1 MFQPFLGGVSMN
13 ESEYAKVGVDIRKKG
28 IEVFRSTIRAMYPTA
43 FCVVKQDP
51 DFPEYALVSHAD
63 SAGSKPVQNYLN
75 FKEKGDINSF
85 RGIMQDVVAMNLDD
99 IICVGAKPISF
110 VDYVAL
116 NKARVPKEDL
126 LRILNSDLVELTDLL
141 RDYEILLPFDGGE
154 TADLPD
160 QLSTLDVSGF
170 IQGRVELSKVVTG
183 ERIQPGNKIIGV
195 RSGGRVRYEKKPN
208 SGIMCN
214 GVTLARH
221 CLLSK
226 EYERKYPEIRT
237 GGTMGYYGQF
247 KVEDH
252 VDDLGMT
259 IGEAITSPTRIFAPI
274 VLKILN
280 RLGPSVT
287 GLIHNTG
294 GGQTKCLKL
303 GRGLR
308 YSKRVVFQPD
318 PIFFL
323 IQKESNEP
331 WRDMF
336 QDYNMGVGYEIV
348 LEEEAVDAALS
359 IVESFGVEA
368 KVVGKVETGPVGNQ
382 VVIDGNFGKFAY
394 GDL

>member
-1 MFQPFLGGVSMN
+1 
-13 ESEYAKVGVDIRKKG
+13 
-28 IEVFRSTIRAMYPTA
+28 MYPTA
-43 FCVVKQDP
+43 FCVIKRDP
-51 DFPEYALVSHAD
+51 DFPEYALVPHAD

-75 FKEKGDINSF
+75 FRESGDINSF

-99 IICVGAKPISF
+99 IICVGARPISF

-116 NKARVPKEDL
+116 NKAKVPKEDL
-126 LRILNSDLVELTDLL
+126 LRILNSDLTNLTDLL
-141 RDYEILLPFDGGE
+141 KGYGILLPFDGGE

-170 IQGRVELSKVVTG
+170 MQGRVELSKVVTG
-183 ERIQPGNKIIGV
+183 EKIQPGNKIIGV
-195 RSGGRVRYEKKPN
+195 RSGGSIRYEKKLN

-214 GVTLARH
+214 GITLARH
-221 CLLSK
+221 CLLSD

-237 GGTMGYYGQF
+237 ERTMGYYGRF
-247 KVEDH
+247 KIEDL

-274 VLKILN
+274 AFNLLS

-294 GGQTKCLKL
+294 GGQTKCLHL

-308 YSKRVVFQPD
+308 YVKRTAFQPD
-318 PIFFL
+318 PIFLL
-323 IQKESNEP
+323 IQKASNEQ

-336 QDYNMGVGYEIV
+336 QDYNMGVGFEIV
-348 LEEEAVDAALS
+348 LEKQAADAALS
-359 IVESFGVEA
+359 IVEGFGVEA
-368 KVVGKVETGPVGNQ
+368 KVVGEVEKGPARNETL
-382 VVIDGNFGKFAY
+382 IESDFGKFTY
-394 GDL
+394 GSP

>member
-1 MFQPFLGGVSMN
+1 MS
-13 ESEYAKVGVDIRKKG
+13 ESEYAKVGVDIHKKG
-28 IEVFRSTIRAMYPTA
+28 IEVFTPTIQTMYPTA

-51 DFPEYALVSHAD
+51 DFPRYALVSHAD
-63 SAGSKPVQNYLN
+63 STGSKPLQNYLN
-75 FKEKGDINSF
+75 FKETGDINSF

-99 IICVGAKPISF
+99 IVCVGAKPISF

-126 LRILNSDLVELTDLL
+126 LRILNSDVIELTDLL
-141 RDYEILLPFDGGE
+141 RNYEILLPFDGGE

-170 IQGRVELSKVVTG
+170 MQGRVELSKVVTG
-183 ERIQPGNKIIGV
+183 ERIQPGNKIIGM
-195 RSGGRVRYEKKPN
+195 RSGGRIRYEEKTN

-237 GGTMGYYGQF
+237 GGAAGYYGRF
-247 KVEDH
+247 KIEDH

-259 IGEAITSPTRIFAPI
+259 IGEAIVSPTRIFAPI
-274 VLKILN
+274 ALKILS

-308 YSKRVVFQPD
+308 YKKRVVFQPD

-323 IQKESNEP
+323 IQKESNES
-331 WRDMF
+331 WREMF
-336 QDYNMGVGYEIV
+336 QDYNMGVGFEIV
-348 LEEEAVDAALS
+348 LDKETVDTALS
-359 IVESFGVEA
+359 IIEGFGVDA
-368 KVVGKVETGPVGNQ
+368 KVVGETETGPVRNQ
-382 VVIDGNFGKFAY
+382 VLIDSNFGKFAY

>member
-1 MFQPFLGGVSMN
+1 MS
-13 ESEYAKVGVDIRKKG
+13 ESEYAKVGVDMRKKG
-28 IEVFRSTIRAMYPTA
+28 IEVFESTIQAMYPTA
-43 FCVVKQDP
+43 FCVIKRDP

-75 FKEKGDINSF
+75 FKETGDINLF

-99 IICVGAKPISF
+99 IVCVGAKPISF

-116 NKARVPKEDL
+116 NKTRVPKEDL
-126 LRILNSDLVELTDLL
+126 LGILNSDLVDLIDLL
-141 RDYEILLPFDGGE
+141 RGYGILLPFDGGE

-170 IQGRVELSKVVTG
+170 MQGRVELSKVVTG

-195 RSGGRVRYEKKPN
+195 RSGGSIRYEKKLN

-221 CLLSK
+221 CLLSD
-226 EYERKYPEIRT
+226 EYERKYPEMRT
-237 GGTMGYYGQF
+237 GGTVGYYGRF
-247 KVEDH
+247 KIEDR

-259 IGEAITSPTRIFAPI
+259 IGEAIASPTRIFAPI
-274 VLKILN
+274 VFKILN

-294 GGQTKCLKL
+294 GGQTKCLHL

-308 YSKRVVFQPD
+308 YVKRAVFQPD
-318 PIFFL
+318 PIFLL
-323 IQKESNEP
+323 IQKESKES

-336 QDYNMGVGYEIV
+336 QDYNMGVGFEIV
-348 LEEEAVDAALS
+348 LEKQAADAALS
-359 IVESFGVEA
+359 IIEGFGVEA
-368 KVVGKVETGPVGNQ
+368 QIVGEVEKGPERNQ
-382 VVIDGNFGKFAY
+382 VFIESDLGKLTYDG
-394 GDL
+394 L